1 MESMQQETSRVAMM
15 SSGTGRGA
23 GQLIRRSRAGL
34 VVGIAV
40 AILAAACGSSS
51 SGGGGG
57 SNGGSEPTITIWN
70 DALASGSCGVPA
82 AKSFLTKGVALFEK
96 TNPGFKVKI
105 SQQQCDASTA
115 FDTLLQSS
123 ETAGT
128 TPDIG
133 QLYVGGQVIQNGKY
147 LLPLN
152 NLLPKSYVSSLT
164 GWQYVTDGY
173 GTKTNG
179 SIFGVPFGAGYWY
192 SVYYNKKDFKT
203 AGITTLPT
211 TMAGLLADAQ
221 ALKAKNITPFDIGEK
236 EGYTGA
242 WTQDAFIS
250 GLVGDA
256 GVLKMYN
263 GTASLNSPTLI
274 KPYEAWHTFF
284 ADGLTNSDAP
294 SLPNASGIADFA
306 AGKAAMTFTA
316 GFFNSQFEKGLGNNV
331 GLFPIPSLPGSEFPK
346 SLSGGP
352 NNAYVIFKNTKH
364 AADDVKLI
372 QFLTSL
378 PVQNLSANELGQ
390 YPNNTSFTP
399 TPAFEKAQ
407 PLLGQIY
414 KYIRVDHYTTGE
426 AFDNV
431 MPGTIDS
438 YWYQTNS
445 AVFGGSLSATKAAS
459 SMQSQMKSYLAT
471 AATG

>member
-1 MESMQQETSRVAMM
+1 MNSSR
-15 SSGTGRGA
+15 TGRGA

-34 VVGIAV
+34 VVGVAM
-40 AILAAACGSSS
+40 AILAAACSSS
-51 SGGGGG
+51 SGSSG
-57 SNGGSEPTITIWN
+57 STGGSEPTITIWN

-82 AKSFLTKGVALFEK
+82 AKSFLTKGVALFEA
-96 TNPGFKVKI
+96 TNPGFHVKVV
-105 SQQQCDASTA
+105 QEQCDASTA
-115 FDTLLQSS
+115 FDTLLKSS
-123 ETAGT
+123 ETAGS

-133 QLYVGGQVIQNGKY
+133 QLYVGGQVIQNGNF
-147 LLPLN
+147 LVPLN
-152 NLLPKSYVSSLT
+152 TYLPKSYVSSLT

-173 GTKTNG
+173 GAKPNG

-192 SVYYNKKDFKT
+192 SVYYNKKDFAK

-211 TMAGLLADAQ
+211 TYAGLITAAQ
-221 ALKAKNITPFDIGEK
+221 ALKAKGITPFDIGEK
-236 EGYTGA
+236 EGYVGA
-242 WTQDAFIS
+242 WTQDAWIS

-274 KPYEAWHTFF
+274 KPYEAWHTLF

-294 SLPNASGIADFA
+294 SLTYSSGIGNFA
-306 AGKAAMTFTA
+306 AGKAAMTLTA
-316 GFFNSQFEKGLGNNV
+316 GFYNSQFQKGLGSNV
-331 GLFPIPSLPGSEFPK
+331 GLFPIPTLPGSQFAK

-352 NNAYVIFKNTKH
+352 NNAYVVFKSSKNIP
-364 AADDVKLI
+364 DDVKLI

-378 PVQNLSANELGQ
+378 QVQNLSANELGQ
-390 YPNNTSFTP
+390 YPNNVSFKP
-399 TPAFEKAQ
+399 TAAFEKAQ
-407 PLLGQIY
+407 PLLTDIY
-414 KYIRVDHYTTGE
+414 KYIRIDHYTTGE

-438 YWYQTNS
+438 YWYQTNTG
-445 AVFGGSLSATKAAS
+445 VFGGSLSATKAAS
-459 SMQSQMKSYLAT
+459 SMQTQMKSYLAT

>member
-1 MESMQQETSRVAMM
+1 M
-15 SSGTGRGA
+15 
-23 GQLIRRSRAGL
+23 RRSRGVAVVAAVTAVLAG
-34 VVGIAV
+34 
-40 AILAAACGSSS
+40 ACSSSS
-51 SGGGGG
+51 SGSGG
-57 SNGGSEPTITIWN
+57 SSGGSEPTITIWN
-70 DALASGSCGVPA
+70 DALASGSCGVTA
-82 AKSFLTKGVALFEK
+82 SKSFLTKGVNLFEA

-105 SQQQCDASTA
+105 VQEQCDASTP

-147 LLPLN
+147 LVDLRQVLPS
-152 NLLPKSYVSSLT
+152 SYVSSLT

-173 GTKTNG
+173 GTKSDG
-179 SIFGVPFGAGYWY
+179 AIWGVPFGAGYWY
-192 SVYYNKKDFKT
+192 SVYYNKKDFQK

-211 TMAGLLADAQ
+211 TFAGLISDAR
-221 ALKAKNITPFDIGEK
+221 ALKAKGITPFDIGEK

-242 WTQDAFIS
+242 WTQDSFIS

-256 GVLKMYN
+256 GVLKMFN
-263 GTASLNSPTLI
+263 GSASLDSPTLI
-274 KPYEAWHTFF
+274 KPYEAWHSLF

-294 SLPNASGIADFA
+294 SLPNANGIANFA

-316 GFFNSQFEKGLGNNV
+316 GFFNSQFEKGLGTNV
-331 GLFPIPSLPGSEFPK
+331 GLFPIPSLPGSQFPK

-352 NNAYVIFKNTKH
+352 NNAYVVFKSSKH
-364 AADDVKLI
+364 VADDVKLI

-378 PVQNLSANELGQ
+378 KVQNLSADELGQ
-390 YPNNTSFTP
+390 YPNNVSFKP
-399 TPAFEKAQ
+399 TAAFEKAQ
-407 PLLGQIY
+407 PLLDDIY
-414 KYIRVDHYTTGE
+414 QYIRIEHYTTGE

-445 AVFGGSLSATKAAS
+445 AVFGGSLSPDKAAS
-459 SMQSQMKSYLAT
+459 SMQTQMKSYLAT

>member
-1 MESMQQETSRVAMM
+1 MNSTGS
-15 SSGTGRGA
+15 GRGVT
-23 GQLIRRSRAGL
+23 QLMRKSRAGL
-34 VVGIAV
+34 VVAV
-40 AILAAACGSSS
+40 AVTILAAACSSSS

-57 SNGGSEPTITIWN
+57 GSTSGGKEPTITIWN

-82 AKSFLTKGVALFEK
+82 AKSFLTKGVNLFEA

-105 SQQQCDASTA
+105 VQEQCDASTP

-147 LLPLN
+147 LVPLN
-152 NLLPKSYVSSLT
+152 NYLPKSYVSSLT

-179 SIFGVPFGAGYWY
+179 SIYGVPFGAGYWY
-192 SVYYNKKDFKT
+192 SVYYNKKDFAR

-211 TMAGLLADAQ
+211 TFAGLISDAQ

-274 KPYEAWHTFF
+274 KPYEAWHSLF

-316 GFFNSQFEKGLGNNV
+316 GFFNSQFEKGLGKNV
-331 GLFPIPSLPGSEFPK
+331 GLFPIPTLPGSQFPK

-352 NNAYVIFKNTKH
+352 NNAYVVFKSSKNIP
-364 AADDVKLI
+364 DDVKLI

-378 PVQNLSANELGQ
+378 KVQNLSANELGQ
-390 YPNNTSFTP
+390 YPNNVSFTP
-399 TPAFEKAQ
+399 NAAFEKAQ
-407 PLLGQIY
+407 PLLGDIY

-445 AVFGGSLSATKAAS
+445 AVFGGSLSASKAAS
-459 SMQSQMKSYLAT
+459 SMQTQMKSYLAT